1 MSLHRSPV
9 VRLTAML
16 WFGAQDREITV
27 DHAQVKVALSQG
39 AVPWDVR
46 PTRDYQYAHLP
57 RAVSVGGVDWL
68 LAEPRADDLV
78 PAEIIER
85 VLKKVGIGRG
95 CQVIVYGDRRSD
107 GPFIA
112 MRALNR
118 IGVDTAR
125 VYVGGFEDWRERE
138 QASRPRDERVG
149 RMTHDLPPLGEAF
162 A

>member
-1 MSLHRSPV
+1 MTPLHRSPV
-9 VRLTAML
+9 VRLTATL
-16 WFGAQDREITV
+16 WFGAPDRQLTMDRE
-27 DHAQVKVALSQG
+27 QVKVALGQG

-46 PTRDYQYAHLP
+46 PTRDYQYGHLP

-68 LAEPRADDLV
+68 LADPRSDELV

-95 CQVIVYGDRRSD
+95 CQVVVYGDRRCER
-107 GPFIA
+107 GFIA
-112 MRALNR
+112 LRALNR

-125 VYVGGFEDWRERE
+125 VYLGGFDDWREHAERARE
-138 QASRPRDERVG
+138 ERVE
-149 RMTHDLPPLGEAF
+149 RMSPGLPPLSEAF